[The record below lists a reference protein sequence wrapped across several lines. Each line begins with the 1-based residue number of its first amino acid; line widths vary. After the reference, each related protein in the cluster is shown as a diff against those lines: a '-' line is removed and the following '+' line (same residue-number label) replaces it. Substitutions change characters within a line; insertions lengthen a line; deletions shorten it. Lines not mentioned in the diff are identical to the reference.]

1 MKQRLTRRVAV
12 IVGSTV
18 LALSGG
24 AYAIAQG
31 GDPATERKAFLN
43 DAANRLNVTP
53 EELTKALQGAAAD
66 RLDQAVKD
74 GKLTQAQ
81 ADAIKKRMQED
92 GGVPFLGPPGGP
104 GGPHGGP
111 GVFRHNGPPPGIA
124 AAAKYL
130 GLSNAALRK
139 QLESGKS
146 LADVAKAQDKSV
158 DGLKDAI
165 KAAITADIKKAV
177 DDKKLTQAQ
186 ADEFLK
192 DLDARVAE
200 KVNRKGGEGPRGFG
214 HRHGRPGFGPPPPP
228 GFGPPPGD
236 AAPAPP
242 PSSGGSQDG

>member
-12 IVGSTV
+12 IAGTTV

-43 DAANRLNVTP
+43 DAANRLNVSP

-81 ADAIKKRMQED
+81 ADAIKKRMQQD
-92 GGVPFLGPPGGP
+92 GGVPFLGPPPGGP
-104 GGPHGGP
+104 GGPGGGP
-111 GVFRHNGPPPGIA
+111 GVFRHRGPPPGIA

-130 GLSNAALRK
+130 GLSQAELRK
-139 QLESGKS
+139 QLMSGKS
-146 LADVAKAQDKSV
+146 LADVAKAENKSV

-192 DLDARVAE
+192 DLDARVDE
-200 KVNRKGGEGPRGFG
+200 KVTRKGDRGPGGPG
-214 HRHGRPGFGPPPPP
+214 HRHGRPGFGPPPP

-242 PSSGGSQDG
+242 PSSGASQDG

>member
-53 EELTKALQGAAAD
+53 DELTKALQGAAAD

-81 ADAIKKRMQED
+81 ADEMKKRMKAD
-92 GGVPFLGPPGGP
+92 GGLPFIGPPGGP
-104 GGPHGGP
+104 HGP
-111 GVFRHNGPPPGIA
+111 GGFHRGGPPPGIA

-130 GLSNAALRK
+130 GLSEAELHTK
-139 QLESGKS
+139 LESGKS
-146 LADVAKAQDKSV
+146 LADVAKAENKSV

-192 DLDARVAE
+192 GLDARVAE
-200 KVNRKGGEGPRGFG
+200 KVNRKGDEGPRGFG

-236 AAPAPP
+236 NDDAPPPP